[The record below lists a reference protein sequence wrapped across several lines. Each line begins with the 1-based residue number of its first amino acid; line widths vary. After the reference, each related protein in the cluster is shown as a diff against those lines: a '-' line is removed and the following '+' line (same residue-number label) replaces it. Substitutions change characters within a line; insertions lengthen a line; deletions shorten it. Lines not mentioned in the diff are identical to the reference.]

1 MVVKYF
7 VDLATEQQARGAGGD
22 AAVAGMLKAKT
33 NEGKNALHKA
43 AQGATASH
51 AETVAMLC
59 GPGPAEIHPMT
70 PDADSLTPV

>member
-43 AQGATASH
+43 AQGATAS
-51 AETVAMLC
+51 
-59 GPGPAEIHPMT
+59 PAEIHPMT